1 MLFRKPGQGG
11 DADHRV
17 RDLRAELLAAEAA
30 HFSKTRGGSSVTKDG
45 GETAA
50 SAPKRQLESP
60 EDEAEE
66 DIDAKRRRILEE
78 TRDIDADSEAR
89 SGEDSSEDD
98 RFVLR
103 NYYILNTGLIK
114 LVTTTRMKRLSCSGS
129 WRR

>member
-1 MLFRKPGQGG
+1 M
-11 DADHRV
+11 
-17 RDLRAELLAAEAA
+17 
-30 HFSKTRGGSSVTKDG
+30 TKDG
-45 GETAA
+45 SETAA

-78 TRDIDADSEAR
+78 TRDIDADSEAG